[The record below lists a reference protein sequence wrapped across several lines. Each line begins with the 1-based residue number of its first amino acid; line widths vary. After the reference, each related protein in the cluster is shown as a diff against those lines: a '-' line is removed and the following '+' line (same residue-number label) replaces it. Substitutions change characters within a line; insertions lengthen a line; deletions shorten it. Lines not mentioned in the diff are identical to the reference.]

1 MLLYTLGAS
10 ICIPL
15 GGFLA
20 SIERVRSDW
29 LDHELRHFVIAFGG
43 GVLLAAVAFVLVT

>member
-43 GVLLAAVAFVLVT
+43 GVLLLSLIHI